1 MDDENAWL
9 KQLAIGVGML
19 LVVGGLIGAIVAFAG
34 IKVADLAGI
43 TGSST
48 TTGSPERLRIP
59 RNASTPTTPAP
70 TSAAPTTSDSPPTSS
85 PPSSSSKP
93 ERAITLTVSPRTAP
107 SFARITLTGTYRAP
121 DGTSLQVQRLEGG
134 SWVDFPVTTTVSGGR
149 FSTYIQTGHTGL
161 NRIRMTD
168 VVDGRSSEVVSF
180 TIT

>member
-1 MDDENAWL
+1 MDDESTWV

-43 TGSST
+43 TGTSPT
-48 TTGSPERLRIP
+48 TRSEERLRIP
-59 RNASTPTTPAP
+59 RNVSTPTTAP
-70 TSAAPTTSDSPPTSS
+70 TSTPPSTTNSPPTSS
-85 PPSSSSKP
+85 PPSSTATP
-93 ERAITLTVSPRTAP
+93 ERAITLTVSPRRAP

-121 DGTSLQVQRLEGG
+121 DGTSLQVQRQEGG
-134 SWVDFPVTTTVSGGR
+134 GWVDFPTTTTVNAGR

-168 VVDGRSSEVVSF
+168 VTRGRSSEVVTF

>member
-19 LVVGGLIGAIVAFAG
+19 LVVGGLIGATVAFAG

-43 TGSST
+43 TGTST
-48 TTGSPERLRIP
+48 TTGSQERLRIP

-70 TSAAPTTSDSPPTSS
+70 TSAPTTSISPPTSS
-85 PPSSSSKP
+85 PPPSSSKP
-93 ERAITLTVSPRTAP
+93 KRAITLTVSPRTAP

-121 DGTSLQVQRLEGG
+121 DGTSLRVQRLEGG
-134 SWVDFPVTTTVSGGR
+134 GWVDFPVTTTVSGGR

-168 VVDGRSSEVVSF
+168 VVDGRSSEVASF